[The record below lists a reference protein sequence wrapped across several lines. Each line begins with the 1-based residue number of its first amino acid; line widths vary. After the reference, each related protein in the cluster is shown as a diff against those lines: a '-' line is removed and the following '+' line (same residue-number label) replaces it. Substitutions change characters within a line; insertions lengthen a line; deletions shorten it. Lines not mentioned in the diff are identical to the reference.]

1 MEKTTIIVQDPDL
14 RFRLIKSERPL
25 ESSVWNSP
33 IIEFYDTESD
43 AESAAT
49 SWKKYNNSIS

>member
-25 ESSVWNSP
+25 ESSLWNSP

-49 SWKKYNNSIS
+49 SWKEI